1 MILLFYQIKIKMF
14 LTESL
19 SPHHHQTL
27 RVLTDG
33 RHTAPEDHLADQEE
47 ERHGQPQQ
55 AGLHLAL
62 VPEGAADHTARV
74 DQLGLTR
81 TVVQTEG
88 VLVAGGEEGGGA
100 PTSPPPLDHLL
111 GGQAEET
118 EGYAEVDIVRPAQN
132 RGLGAAGWLGT
143 RSCRS
148 AGRGWS

>member
-19 SPHHHQTL
+19 SPHPHQTL

-47 ERHGQPQQ
+47 ERQGQPQQ

-88 VLVAGGEEGGGA
+88 VLVAGGQEGGGA

-118 EGYAEVDIVRPAQN
+118 EGSAEVDIVRPAQN